1 MALRHADIALAIDVL
16 RAVPVGH
23 PRISSCR
30 RAIVNRAYGLDRPAS
45 IPNAKLTAL
54 IFINIAV
61 SYSCTHS
68 IVPLCVCAI
77 LAV

>member
-1 MALRHADIALAIDVL
+1 MRQVDVALRKCGL

-23 PRISSCR
+23 PSISLNR
-30 RAIVNRAYGLDRPAS
+30 RAIVNRAYGLDRSAS

-54 IFINIAV
+54 IFINITV
-61 SYSCTHS
+61 PYSCTPAV
-68 IVPLCVCAI
+68 VPLCACAI